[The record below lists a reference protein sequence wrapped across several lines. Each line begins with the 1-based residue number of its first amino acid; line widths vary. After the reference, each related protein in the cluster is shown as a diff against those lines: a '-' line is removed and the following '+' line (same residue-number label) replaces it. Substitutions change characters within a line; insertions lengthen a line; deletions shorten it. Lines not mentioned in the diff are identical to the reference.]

1 MTRKRIL
8 LGVIALF
15 AVAVAGL
22 AVAGT
27 VMAQRD
33 QSFAHILAQNSGD
46 ADVVAVVRS
55 KDLTRGEVRQA
66 ADFKQTADPY
76 LTRDAAVKSVIVF
89 AWTTTSS
96 RRSRK
101 SRAGA
106 HRGPGESLHATPSG
120 GVRRR
125 IRPGLP
131 RRHTSGT
138 ASKDLTRGEVRQ
150 AADFKQTADPY
161 LTRDA
166 AVKSVIVFVVDDYII
181 EAEVESRGLVPT
193 EDQVRAFMRPH
204 QEACAG
210 EYGQDC
216 RDAIEQM
223 GQTVDEYWA
232 NALPEYREDLGNS
245 NLFNAVFDEQGIA
258 DDASNAT
265 LVTARDTYQANLRD
279 QAEITWH
286 DEELR
291 RLYED
296 AKASR

>member
-15 AVAVAGL
+15 AVAVVGLCLAGNS
-22 AVAGT
+22 
-27 VMAQRD
+27 MAQRD
-33 QSFAHILAQNSGD
+33 QSFAHILVQNPGE
-46 ADVVAVVRS
+46 ADVVAVVRG

-66 ADFKQTADPY
+66 ADFKQTADSS

-89 AWTTTSS
+89 
-96 RRSRK
+96 
-101 SRAGA
+101 
-106 HRGPGESLHATPSG
+106 
-120 GVRRR
+120 
-125 IRPGLP
+125 I
-131 RRHTSGT
+131 
-138 ASKDLTRGEVRQ
+138 
-150 AADFKQTADPY
+150 
-161 LTRDA
+161 
-166 AVKSVIVFVVDDYII
+166 VDDYII
-181 EAEVESRGLVPT
+181 EGEVENRGLAPT
-193 EDQVRAFMRPH
+193 EDEAKALMRPH
-204 QEACAG
+204 QEACIG

-232 NALPEYREDLGNS
+232 NALPEYREDLGNI

-258 DDASNAT
+258 DDPSNAT
-265 LVTARDTYQANLRD
+265 LVAARDTYQANLRG
-279 QAEITWH
+279 QAEITWY

>member
-46 ADVVAVVRS
+46 ADVVAVVRG

-66 ADFKQTADPY
+66 ADFKQTADP
-76 LTRDAAVKSVIVF
+76 S
-89 AWTTTSS
+89 
-96 RRSRK
+96 
-101 SRAGA
+101 
-106 HRGPGESLHATPSG
+106 
-120 GVRRR
+120 
-125 IRPGLP
+125 
-131 RRHTSGT
+131 
-138 ASKDLTRGEVRQ
+138 
-150 AADFKQTADPY
+150 

-193 EDQVRAFMRPH
+193 EDQARAFMRPH

-232 NALPEYREDLGNS
+232 NALPEYREDLGNI